1 MSKERLIEVPAGPHG
16 QDGVELELF
25 TRHFIAMRLRGQA
38 ERAKTTLLT
47 KEQAT
52 RLRDALDELIQ
63 SLDDDATEA
72 SSDAHAGGPTKLKA
86 A

>member
-1 MSKERLIEVPAGPHG
+1 MTNERIIAVTAGPHG

-25 TRHFIAMRLRGQA
+25 TRRLIAVRLKGQA

-47 KEQAT
+47 KEQAE
-52 RLRDALDELIQ
+52 RLREALDELIET
-63 SLDDDATEA
+63 LED
-72 SSDAHAGGPTKLKA
+72 GPTASQPEGPATLLA